1 MRRLI
6 AAIMI
11 AATAVFVVS
20 TSQGANAADP
30 AAESD
35 FVARINSLRASRGLG
50 AVQQHPVL
58 TAKAQNWAAH
68 MAATGC
74 LCHSN
79 LSEGVTVGWSK
90 LGENVG
96 RGPNVGSLHD
106 AFVNSP
112 AHQANMLDGRF
123 GYIGVGVAYG
133 GGQMWVAEVFMQGSG
148 GGGGGGGGGGSVSS
162 APSAPRIDPK
172 ALLVLQSRGRAIAA
186 RPQGGF
192 WVLEGNGNVTA
203 YEGAPNIG
211 HPAFA
216 FDIARDIV
224 SMPDGNGFAVLDGF
238 GAVHRFG
245 SANNYL
251 AGVNSPWFGW
261 DIARSLALAPNGRGY
276 SVLDGFGGIHRF
288 GSAPAVHGTPYWP
301 GWNIA
306 RAAAY
311 TPSGGFY
318 VLDGFGKVWATDGA
332 HAYGNPWFGW
342 DIARDI
348 SVWPGGHGYA
358 VTDGFGGI
366 HHYGNARSP
375 APTIYE
381 PLDRW
386 KGITAQNGT
395 YLVVRNDGFIQRV

>member
-11 AATAVFVVS
+11 AATAAFVIS

-35 FVARINSLRASRGLG
+35 FIARINSLRASRGLG
-50 AVQQHPVL
+50 AVQSHPVL
-58 TAKAQNWAAH
+58 TAKAQGWAAH

-79 LSEGVTVGWSK
+79 LSDGVSVSWSK

-96 RGPNVGSLHD
+96 RGPSVGSLHD

-123 GYIGVGVAYG
+123 NYVGVGVAYG
-133 GGQMWVAEVFMQGSG
+133 GGQMWVAEVFMQSSG
-148 GGGGGGGGGGSVSS
+148 GGGGGGGGAS
-162 APSAPRIDPK
+162 AAPAAPRIDPK

-192 WVLEGNGNVTA
+192 WVLEGNGNVTP
-203 YEGAPNIG
+203 YEGAPNVG
-211 HPAFA
+211 HPNFGT
-216 FDIARDIV
+216 DIARDIV

-251 AGVNSPWFGW
+251 AGVNAPWFGW
-261 DIARSLALAPNGRGY
+261 DIARSLALAPNGKGY

-288 GSAPAVHGTPYWP
+288 GSAPSVHGTPYWP

-306 RAAAY
+306 RSAAY
-311 TPSGGFY
+311 TKSGGFY
-318 VLDGFGKVWATDGA
+318 VLDGFGKVWASDGA
-332 HAYGNPWFGW
+332 QSYGNPWFGW
-342 DIARDI
+342 DIARDL
-348 SVWPGGHGYA
+348 SVWPGAKGYA

-366 HHYGNARSP
+366 HHYGNARKP
-375 APTIYE
+375 APTIWE

-386 KGITAQNGT
+386 KSITAQNGT

>member
-6 AAIMI
+6 AAILI

-35 FVARINSLRASRGLG
+35 FIARINSLRASRGLG
-50 AVQQHPVL
+50 AVQQHGVL
-58 TAKAQNWAAH
+58 TAKAQAWAAH

-79 LSEGVTVGWSK
+79 LSDGVTVGWSK

-96 RGPNVGSLHD
+96 RGPSVGSLHD

-123 GYIGVGVAYG
+123 GYVGVGVAHG

-148 GGGGGGGGGGSVSS
+148 AGAGGGGGGVSS

-203 YEGAPNIG
+203 YEGAPNVG
-211 HPAFA
+211 HPSFGV
-216 FDIARDIV
+216 DIARDIV

-245 SANNYL
+245 SATSYL
-251 AGVNSPWFGW
+251 AGVNAPWFGW
-261 DIARSLALAPNGRGY
+261 DIARSLALAPNGHGY

-306 RAAAY
+306 RSAAY

-366 HHYGNARSP
+366 HHYGNARNP

>member
-11 AATAVFVVS
+11 TAIAAFVVS
-20 TSQGANAADP
+20 TSQGAHAADP

-35 FVARINSLRASRGLG
+35 FIARINSLRASRGLG
-50 AVQQHPVL
+50 ALQQHSVL
-58 TAKAQNWAAH
+58 TAKAQAWAAH

-79 LSEGVTVGWSK
+79 LSDGVTVGWRK

-96 RGPNVGSLHD
+96 RGPGVLSLHD

-112 AHQANMLDGRF
+112 AHQANMLDGAF
-123 GYIGVGVAYG
+123 GYVGVGVAYG
-133 GGQMWVAEVFMQGSG
+133 GGQMWVSEVFMQGDAGEAG
-148 GGGGGGGGGGSVSS
+148 G
-162 APSAPRIDPK
+162 PRRPRR
-172 ALLVLQSRGRAIAA
+172 ASTPRLCSQLQSRGKAVAA

-211 HPAFA
+211 HPSFA
-216 FDIARDIV
+216 FDIARDIA

-245 SANNYL
+245 SAVNYL
-251 AGVNSPWFGW
+251 AGVNAPWFGW
-261 DIARSLALAPNGRGY
+261 DIARSLALAPNGHGY
-276 SVLDGFGGIHRF
+276 SVLDGFGGVHRF
-288 GSAPAVHGTPYWP
+288 GSAPAVSGTPYWP

-306 RAAAY
+306 RSAAY
-311 TPSGGFY
+311 TAGGGFY
-318 VLDGFGKVWATDGA
+318 MLDGFGKVWAANGA
-332 HAYGNPWFGW
+332 QSYGSPWFGW
-342 DIARDI
+342 DIARDLQ
-348 SVWPGGHGYA
+348 VWPGGHGYA

-366 HHYGNARSP
+366 FHYGNARSP
-375 APTIYE
+375 APTIYQ
-381 PLDRW
+381 PLDLWR
-386 KGITAQNGT
+386 GIAAQNGT
-395 YLVVRNDGFIQRV
+395 YLVIRNDGFIQRV